1 MLTINVKVTTKSDFF
16 NSLADS
22 NWKFYFDTYQE
33 TKIDKF
39 LNISEAGSS
48 LSLPFTT
55 DGSEIVCSKRSFVG
69 GFVSNFSNLEE
80 QSRFLNTGFKHL
92 KALGYK
98 RLIHKVLPE
107 HFEPV
112 PGFSRWPIDAK
123 SIDSVSILETSIVGI
138 NEFKLNSNHS
148 SRLRK
153 AQINL
158 SISQINDHSQ
168 IQVHWNYLADTLR
181 GRNLSFLPVE
191 RVEWLVKSFPSRFL
205 LFGTQNH
212 SGEPTGT
219 ILVDSI
225 YGVARLA
232 NYAASKVPEYAGSI
246 ELFTDFFLKSKFAT
260 QLKYLDFGTSTDP
273 NSGQLVSSIV
283 FFKRGFNTIES
294 ASHSHVLAL

>member
-1 MLTINVKVTTKSDFF
+1 VLAINVKVTTKSDLF

-22 NWKFYFDTYQE
+22 NWKFYFDAYQE
-33 TKIDKF
+33 TKVDKF

-48 LSLPFTT
+48 LSLPFTSN
-55 DGSEIVCSKRSFVG
+55 GSEIVCSKRSFAG
-69 GFVSNFSNLEE
+69 GFVSNFSNPEE
-80 QSRFLNTGFKHL
+80 QSRFLISGFRHL

-98 RLIHKVLPE
+98 RLIHKELPE
-107 HFEPV
+107 HFGPV
-112 PGFSRWPIDAK
+112 PGFSRWLVDDK
-123 SIDSVSILETSIVGI
+123 SIDSISILETSIVRVS
-138 NEFKLNSNHS
+138 EFKLSNDHS
-148 SRLRK
+148 RRLRK
-153 AQINL
+153 AQNNL
-158 SISQINDHSQ
+158 LISQINDHSQ
-168 IQVHWNYLADTLR
+168 IRVLWNYLADTLR
-181 GRNLSFLPVE
+181 ERGLTFLPVD

-205 LFGTQNH
+205 LFGTQSH

-246 ELFTDFFLKSKFAT
+246 QLFTDFFLKSKFAA

-283 FFKRGFNTIES
+283 FFKRGFSTIES
-294 ASHSHVLAL
+294 VSHFRTLAL